1 MTVIESEEENL
12 SPLETPLSKSA
23 TTVDKTLD
31 LTLRPQNF
39 KEYIGQEKIK
49 KSLDI
54 LLGAAKKR
62 KEPIEHILLYGPAG
76 LGKTTLANIIAK
88 EMGVNIKT
96 TSGPA
101 IERVG
106 DFGSILTNLQDGDI
120 LFIDE
125 IHRLNKLIEEILYPA
140 MEDFK
145 LDIIIGKGPSART
158 IQLDLPKFTL
168 IGATTKLG
176 SLSNPLRNRFGAT
189 YRLDFYQNQEIE
201 KILNRSSQI
210 LGVNID
216 PSGLEKIS
224 SCARCTPRVAN
235 RLLKRVRDFC
245 QIKNKKSIDSVVASE
260 ALEMID
266 IDHLGLEQ
274 ADREILKT
282 IIEKFQGGPVGINSI
297 AAAASEEIKTIEDVY
312 EPYLLQLGFLNR
324 TSKGRIATRKAYE
337 HLHIPFPSKQASLTL

>member
-1 MTVIESEEENL
+1 MITNSSEQIEDS
-12 SPLETPLSKSA
+12 S
-23 TTVDKTLD
+23 LD
-31 LTLRPQNF
+31 NTLRPQSF
-39 KEYIGQEKIK
+39 SEYIGQEKVK
-49 KSLDI
+49 KNLDI
-54 LLGAAKKR
+54 LIQAAKKR
-62 KEPIEHILLYGPAG
+62 AEPIEHILLYGPAG

-106 DFGSILTNLQDGDI
+106 DFGSILTNLQDGDV

-140 MEDFK
+140 MEDYK

-189 YRLDFYQNQEIE
+189 HRLEFYNEGEI
-201 KILNRSSQI
+201 KNILQRSSRILN
-210 LGVNID
+210 VD
-216 PSGLEKIS
+216 TDDSGLEKIA

-235 RLLKRVRDFC
+235 RLLKRVRDFA
-245 QIKNKKSIDSVVASE
+245 QIKNHKTVDSAIAVE

-266 IDHLGLEQ
+266 VDPLGLEQ
-274 ADREILKT
+274 ADKHILRT
-282 IIEKFQGGPVGINSI
+282 IIEKFAGGPVGLATI
-297 AAAASEEIKTIEDVY
+297 AAATSEEIKTIEDVY
-312 EPYLLQLGFLNR
+312 EPYLLQIGFLAR
-324 TSKGRIATRKAYE
+324 TPRGRVATENAYK
-337 HLHIPFPSKQASLTL
+337 HLDIPYNKQNELL

>member
-1 MTVIESEEENL
+1 MITQSSEQTEDV
-12 SPLETPLSKSA
+12 A
-23 TTVDKTLD
+23 LD
-31 LTLRPQNF
+31 NTLRPQNF
-39 KEYIGQEKIK
+39 KEYIGQEKVK
-49 KSLDI
+49 NNLDI
-54 LLGAAKKR
+54 LLQAAKKR
-62 KEPIEHILLYGPAG
+62 QESVEHILLYGPAG

-125 IHRLNKLIEEILYPA
+125 IHRLNKLIEEVLYPA
-140 MEDFK
+140 MEDYK

-189 YRLDFYQNQEIE
+189 YRLDFYNEPEIK
-201 KILNRSSQI
+201 KILKRSSRI
-210 LGVNID
+210 LNVDIQE
-216 PSGLEKIS
+216 SGLEKIA
-224 SCARCTPRVAN
+224 SCARFTPRVAN
-235 RLLKRVRDFC
+235 RLLKRVRDFSE
-245 QIKNKKSIDSVVASE
+245 IKNHSSIDSVVASN

-266 IDHLGLEQ
+266 VDHVGLEDV
-274 ADREILKT
+274 DRQILKT
-282 IIEKFQGGPVGINSI
+282 IIEKFGGGPVGLGTL
-297 AAAASEEIKTIEDVY
+297 AAATSEEIKTIEDVY
-312 EPYLLQLGFLNR
+312 EPYLIQIGFLAR
-324 TSKGRIATRKAYE
+324 TPRGRIVTKNGYE
-337 HLHIPFPSKQASLTL
+337 HLNIPYPKQEGLL